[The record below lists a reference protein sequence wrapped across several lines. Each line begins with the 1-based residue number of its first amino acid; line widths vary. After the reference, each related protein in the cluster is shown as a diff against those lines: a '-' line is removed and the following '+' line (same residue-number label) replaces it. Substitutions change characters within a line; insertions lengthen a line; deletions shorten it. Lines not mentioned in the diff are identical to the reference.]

1 MDIWD
6 HTKVLDL
13 ISLELRARETCV
25 VPNQLSPS
33 TDGKNEVVMI
43 CSRVHPYMWQE
54 PLGAHVGQTLSN
66 MCFVKVSI
74 GRINVGW
81 LRILKLGKNLWEKER
96 GVFCVWMLIMWVVIV
111 QNRNLVFYCK
121 EMHNSA
127 ICHNKKDKRGKT
139 ATIDSSTNYASN
151 FSSALLLTTEILLEN
166 PKSTE

>member
-1 MDIWD
+1 MSASIIEKLPQDIKLIINRKIEMDIWD

-25 VPNQLSPS
+25 VPNQLSLS

-74 GRINVGW
+74 GRINVG
-81 LRILKLGKNLWEKER
+81 
-96 GVFCVWMLIMWVVIV
+96 
-111 QNRNLVFYCK
+111 
-121 EMHNSA
+121 
-127 ICHNKKDKRGKT
+127 
-139 ATIDSSTNYASN
+139 
-151 FSSALLLTTEILLEN
+151 
-166 PKSTE
+166 